1 MSDDNKLVCGG
12 CGSLNAP
19 HRKTCELC
27 ERSLAKA
34 SSTAKAQAPNNPV
47 ILGAVAIIGTAMMYF
62 ILGGIIYFVVLVQL
76 ADLGTELGPELFA
89 IPYTLYWVVGFI
101 IANKIDMGGDRPQYE
116 YREFRPSL
124 RFEYEF
130 WRAMLGFALMPVIL
144 ARGFWDTFLASL
156 RDLDD

>member
-1 MSDDNKLVCGG
+1 MSDENKLVCGD

-34 SSTAKAQAPNNPV
+34 PRNTSAQAPNNPV

-62 ILGGIIYFVVLVQL
+62 ILGGIIYTVVLLQL
-76 ADLGTELGPELFA
+76 ADFGEEVGPAMFA
-89 IPYTLYWVVGFI
+89 LPYTLYWVVGFI
-101 IANKIDMGGDRPQYE
+101 VANKLDMGDDRPDYE
-116 YREFRPSL
+116 YKMFRPNL
-124 RFEYEF
+124 RANAEY
-130 WRAMLGFALMPVIL
+130 WRTILGIALMPVIL

-156 RDLDD
+156 RELDD